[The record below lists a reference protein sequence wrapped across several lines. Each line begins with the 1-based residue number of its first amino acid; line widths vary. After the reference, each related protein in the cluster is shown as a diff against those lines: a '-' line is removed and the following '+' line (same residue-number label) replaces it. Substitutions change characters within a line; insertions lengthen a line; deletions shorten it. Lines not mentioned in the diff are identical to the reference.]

1 MSYCDLE
8 KKINLDTSLPAVPGS
23 SKSWT
28 MEFFPA
34 FLDLRDKPCLVVGG
48 GSLAIAKARL
58 LLTAQ
63 ARVRVVGAA
72 NADDVE
78 QLNALGL
85 VILPREFRA
94 SDVEGCA
101 VVISAAGDAT
111 IDRKVSQVARDAGVP
126 VNVVDNPKQSTF
138 VVPAIVDRGP
148 IVIGI
153 TSGGAAP
160 LLARRVRAQIEAMLP
175 ARLGDLARFAG
186 QFRGAVK
193 AVIADAR
200 LRRRF
205 WDRFFGGPLAQMVL
219 SGRDRSSREAML
231 ALVNGGHADDLS
243 GSVAIVGAGPGDPDL
258 LTLKA
263 LRALQSADVIVY
275 DRLVG
280 KRILDFARRDAE
292 RIFVGKAK
300 DNHTLSQNDINA
312 LLAQKALAG
321 SRVVRLKG
329 GDPFIFGRGGEERD
343 YLAAR
348 GIDVTVVPGITAATA
363 AAAAASVPLT
373 HRDTTQAVT
382 FVTGHGRDSA
392 SDIDWAALARLDH
405 TIVVY
410 MGLAN
415 AQRISD
421 QLINNGMAPATPVA
435 IIENATL
442 PAEKILSGTAA
453 TFPMIAGQQGLVGP
467 VLIIIGEVAASAAA
481 RQTIIHDADLREV
494 AA

>member
-1 MSYCDLE
+1 
-8 KKINLDTSLPAVPGS
+8 
-23 SKSWT
+23 

-48 GSLAIAKARL
+48 GSLAVAKARL
-58 LLTAQ
+58 LLAAK
-63 ARVRVVGAA
+63 ARVTVVGIS
-72 NADDVE
+72 NAHDVD
-78 QLNALGL
+78 QLTSLGL
-85 VILPREFRA
+85 VVLRREFQA

-101 VVISAAGDAT
+101 AVISATSDSA
-111 IDRKVSQVARDAGVP
+111 IDRRVSQVAREAGVP
-126 VNVVDNPKQSTF
+126 VNVVDNPKLSTF
-138 VVPAIVDRGP
+138 VVPAIVDRDP

-153 TSGGAAP
+153 TSSGAAP
-160 LLARRVRAQIEAMLP
+160 LLARRVRTQIEAMLP
-175 ARLGDLARFAG
+175 ARLGGLARFAG

-193 AVIADAR
+193 AVVADAR
-200 LRRRF
+200 LRRQF
-205 WDRFFGGPLAQMVL
+205 WDRFFNGPLAQKVL
-219 SGRDRSSREAML
+219 GGDRSSREAML
-231 ALVNGGHADDLS
+231 ALINRGHADHLS

-280 KRILDFARRDAE
+280 DRILDFARRDAE
-292 RIFVGKAK
+292 RIIVGKAK
-300 DNHTLSQNDINA
+300 DNHTLSQDDINA
-312 LLAQKALAG
+312 LLAEKALAG
-321 SRVVRLKG
+321 SQVVRLKG
-329 GDPFIFGRGGEERD
+329 GDPFVFGRGGEERD

-348 GIDVTVVPGITAATA
+348 GIEVTVVPGITAATA

-373 HRDTTQAVT
+373 HRDTAQAVT
-382 FVTGHGRDSA
+382 FVTGHQRRGA
-392 SDIDWAALARLDH
+392 PDIDWAALARLDH

-421 QLINNGMAPATPVA
+421 QLVRNGMAPATPVA

-453 TFPMIAGQQGLVGP
+453 TFPMIAGQHGLIGP
-467 VLIIIGEVAASAAA
+467 ALIIIGEVAASAAA
-481 RQTIIHDADLREV
+481 RQTIVRDADLREV